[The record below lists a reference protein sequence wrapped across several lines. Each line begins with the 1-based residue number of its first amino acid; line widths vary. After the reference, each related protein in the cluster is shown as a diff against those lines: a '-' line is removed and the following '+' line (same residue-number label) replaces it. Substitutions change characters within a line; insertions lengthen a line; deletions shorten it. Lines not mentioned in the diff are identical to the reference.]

1 MTKTERE
8 VVNLSKP
15 TFYKRFEDD
24 IINKRNKGEP
34 DDLFQKLN
42 NNHPNMKYTVKVKP
56 EVFLDTKIIVMT

>member
-24 IINKRNKGEP
+24 IINKRNKDEP
-34 DDLFQKLN
+34 DDLTTTTTQIWNIQLK
-42 NNHPNMKYTVKVKP
+42 
-56 EVFLDTKIIVMT
+56 

>member
-24 IINKRNKGEP
+24 IIKRNKDEP
-34 DDLFQKLN
+34 DDLTTTTIQ
-42 NNHPNMKYTVKVKP
+42 
-56 EVFLDTKIIVMT
+56 I